1 MSTTKSLGE
10 QRVRIDF
17 NVSGNSKID
26 EIKQAGANFINLI
39 NSLTLPEGIE
49 SHPSEWHRLKAL
61 ALTSAEEA
69 TQWSVK
75 AITIQ

>member
-26 EIKQAGANFINLI
+26 EIKRAGADFINLI
-39 NSLTLPEGIE
+39 NSLQLPENIE
-49 SHPSEWHRLKAL
+49 SHSSEWYRLKAL